1 VGIATPHTICLR
13 EDGSFELEEVATG
26 GIYVIGESLSLREP
40 DEAGGDDGG
49 FGLCDRRWRCSWRDG
64 MAAIAIH
71 EAAVRLGTKGGVASG
86 ISRRK

>member
-1 VGIATPHTICLR
+1 VGVAAPHTICLR
-13 EDGSFELEEVATG
+13 EDGSFELEELATG
-26 GIYVIGESLSLREP
+26 GIYVVGESLSLREP
-40 DEAGGDDGG
+40 DEAGGDDG
-49 FGLCDRRWRCSWRDG
+49 FGSCSRRWRCSWKDE